1 MSDGALELVA
11 VISGLVGAAIV
22 VGYFL
27 GFWK

>member
-1 MSDGALELVA
+1 VSDGALELLSVVA
-11 VISGLVGAAIV
+11 GLVGAAIL

>member
-1 MSDGALELVA
+1 MSDDALLAIA
-11 VISGLVGAAIV
+11 VISGLVGAAVV